1 MPLYTQ
7 HSACFEYY
15 ICQMSPPT
23 PSASSAL
30 PLYPLPCSV
39 GHAFS
44 CIPIPRP
51 SYLRVFSACFFCLF
65 FLLVFL
71 LLFPLFFFFLQ
82 DELFAIYNV
91 ADVCLVTSV
100 RDGMNLVSHEYVA
113 AQSEPRQPFA
123 AGVLTPIKALLPFG

>member
-65 FLLVFL
+65 F
-71 LLFPLFFFFLQ
+71 FFFSPSFSFFYRTNFLRST
-82 DELFAIYNV
+82 
-91 ADVCLVTSV
+91 TSQTC
-100 RDGMNLVSHEYVA
+100 A
-113 AQSEPRQPFA
+113 W
-123 AGVLTPIKALLPFG
+123 